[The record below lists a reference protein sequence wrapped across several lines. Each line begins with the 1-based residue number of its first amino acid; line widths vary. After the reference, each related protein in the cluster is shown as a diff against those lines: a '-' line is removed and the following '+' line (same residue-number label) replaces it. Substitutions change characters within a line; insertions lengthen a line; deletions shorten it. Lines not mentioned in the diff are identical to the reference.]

1 MKLGRLF
8 ELSGGVRWDRF
19 DTNYN
24 LHQPTPPAGGAVT
37 AAVAPAS
44 RLDEQPSYRAA
55 FVYKPSTHGSLYF
68 DYGTSWDPDAESLSL
83 SVGLINGNVAPEEN
97 KSFEAGAKWSFLNER
112 LLTEGAWFRTEK
124 DNAHETSPT
133 NSNDIVA
140 AGNQLVRGVQF
151 SVVGRLPEGMNLI
164 AGYAYLDSSVLY
176 SQFFPTAVGYPLA
189 NVPRQTFNL
198 FVTHR
203 LPWKLNGGLG
213 GNYVGSRT
221 ASSTVPYVPT
231 GFAVNPNGPGYV
243 VTSVAMRQ
251 VPGYWV
257 FNAMLKRPLT
267 QKLEFQANVNNLFN
281 RFYIDLPH
289 PSHLIPGA
297 GASAL
302 IGVNFRFK

>member
-1 MKLGRLF
+1 
-8 ELSGGVRWDRF
+8 
-19 DTNYN
+19 
-24 LHQPTPPAGGAVT
+24 
-37 AAVAPAS
+37 
-44 RLDEQPSYRAA
+44 
-55 FVYKPSTHGSLYF
+55 
-68 DYGTSWDPDAESLSL
+68 
-83 SVGLINGNVAPEEN
+83 
-97 KSFEAGAKWSFLNER
+97 
-112 LLTEGAWFRTEK
+112 
-124 DNAHETSPT
+124 
-133 NSNDIVA
+133 
-140 AGNQLVRGVQF
+140 
-151 SVVGRLPEGMNLI
+151 MNLI